1 MPKFWSLFGLHPNR
15 SSSYTPKNLALTLHY
30 EDYSPNSQ
38 KLSLVYALVDAFTIA
53 RIHEFITS

>member
-1 MPKFWSLFGLHPNR
+1 MHLK
-15 SSSYTPKNLALTLHY
+15 TLHY

-38 KLSLVYALVDAFTIA
+38 KLSLVDALVDAFTIA